1 MVLRKNPPGKSPRY
15 GVRVRVRVSLGIKLG
30 LEYERLFPGDFFLEP
45 AKIPCEQVLFFLS
58 LIIWFHEHIFRSSR
72 SQ

>member
-30 LEYERLFPGDFFLEP
+30 LEYEGLFSGGFFP
-45 AKIPCEQVLFFLS
+45 RTS
-58 LIIWFHEHIFRSSR
+58 
-72 SQ
+72 